1 MRIIFMGTPDF
12 AVPVLQSLI
21 NSRHE
26 VVAVVT
32 QPDRPKGRGKNM
44 QFSPVKECALA
55 HNIPVMQPVN
65 VSVPEVIDELR
76 AYEPELIVVVAFG
89 QFVTKKIREM
99 PKYGCINV
107 HASLLPKY
115 RGAGPI
121 QWAVINGE
129 KESGVTTM
137 YMCREIDKGDM
148 LLKDTVML
156 DPKETG
162 DSLHDKL
169 SMMGGPLLLKTID
182 QLEDGSAVRIPQCE
196 EESTY
201 APKLEK
207 TMGNIDW
214 TMDADRIERL
224 VRGLNSW
231 PGTFTKIHGKT
242 VKIWDCDVVCQ
253 EALTESQAAAEPG
266 TVIISEKDQ
275 LIVKAGNGALS
286 LRMLQ
291 PEGKKNMTVDAYLR
305 GYPIAQG
312 EKYNITEVKCMP
324 YYYWDPTYI
333 LVLIGA
339 LLSVGASALVN
350 RTFNH
355 YSSVYARSGLTGA
368 QAAQKLLHSQGI
380 YDVQIQ
386 HISGSLTDHYDPRN
400 KTLSLS
406 DAVYNATTVAAIG
419 VAAHECG
426 HAMQHA
432 KGYVPLS
439 IRSALVPVV
448 NFGSYLSWPLIVIG
462 LFINSS
468 TGSLFLNAGL
478 LLFSLVVLF
487 QLVTLPVEINAS
499 RRAVRLLDQ
508 EHILIG
514 DEVGQTAR
522 VLKAAALTYVAS
534 AAASIL
540 QLLRLLILTGGRRRD
555 D

>member
-1 MRIIFMGTPDF
+1 MP
-12 AVPVLQSLI
+12 
-21 NSRHE
+21 
-26 VVAVVT
+26 
-32 QPDRPKGRGKNM
+32 GR
-44 QFSPVKECALA
+44 
-55 HNIPVMQPVN
+55 
-65 VSVPEVIDELR
+65 
-76 AYEPELIVVVAFG
+76 Y
-89 QFVTKKIREM
+89 
-99 PKYGCINV
+99 YG
-107 HASLLPKY
+107 
-115 RGAGPI
+115 
-121 QWAVINGE
+121 
-129 KESGVTTM
+129 
-137 YMCREIDKGDM
+137 
-148 LLKDTVML
+148 
-156 DPKETG
+156 
-162 DSLHDKL
+162 
-169 SMMGGPLLLKTID
+169 
-182 QLEDGSAVRIPQCE
+182 
-196 EESTY
+196 
-201 APKLEK
+201 
-207 TMGNIDW
+207 
-214 TMDADRIERL
+214 
-224 VRGLNSW
+224 
-231 PGTFTKIHGKT
+231 
-242 VKIWDCDVVCQ
+242 
-253 EALTESQAAAEPG
+253 
-266 TVIISEKDQ
+266 
-275 LIVKAGNGALS
+275 
-286 LRMLQ
+286 
-291 PEGKKNMTVDAYLR
+291 
-305 GYPIAQG
+305 
-312 EKYNITEVKCMP
+312 
-324 YYYWDPTYI
+324 YYYYDPTYM
-333 LVLIGA
+333 LIII
-339 LLSVGASALVN
+339 SALISLFAQFLVN
-350 RTFNH
+350 SRFSK
-355 YSSVYARSGLTGA
+355 YSRVRSRSGMTGA
-368 QAAQKLLHSQGI
+368 QAAERILQSQGI

-487 QLVTLPVEINAS
+487 QLITLPVEINAS

>member
-1 MRIIFMGTPDF
+1 
-12 AVPVLQSLI
+12 
-21 NSRHE
+21 
-26 VVAVVT
+26 
-32 QPDRPKGRGKNM
+32 
-44 QFSPVKECALA
+44 
-55 HNIPVMQPVN
+55 
-65 VSVPEVIDELR
+65 
-76 AYEPELIVVVAFG
+76 
-89 QFVTKKIREM
+89 
-99 PKYGCINV
+99 
-107 HASLLPKY
+107 
-115 RGAGPI
+115 
-121 QWAVINGE
+121 
-129 KESGVTTM
+129 
-137 YMCREIDKGDM
+137 
-148 LLKDTVML
+148 
-156 DPKETG
+156 
-162 DSLHDKL
+162 
-169 SMMGGPLLLKTID
+169 
-182 QLEDGSAVRIPQCE
+182 
-196 EESTY
+196 
-201 APKLEK
+201 
-207 TMGNIDW
+207 
-214 TMDADRIERL
+214 
-224 VRGLNSW
+224 
-231 PGTFTKIHGKT
+231 
-242 VKIWDCDVVCQ
+242 
-253 EALTESQAAAEPG
+253 
-266 TVIISEKDQ
+266 
-275 LIVKAGNGALS
+275 
-286 LRMLQ
+286 
-291 PEGKKNMTVDAYLR
+291 
-305 GYPIAQG
+305 
-312 EKYNITEVKCMP
+312 MP

-350 RTFNH
+350 RTFNR

-468 TGSLFLNAGL
+468 TGSLFL
-478 LLFSLVVLF
+478 VVLF